1 MKHLHWTPVALVLL
15 ASLTA
20 CGGGS
25 SNSNGNINLPSTS
38 TSTSSSRVQALA
50 SASATTEATNITD
63 AVGLQQDLT
72 SVLGSAD
79 AEPFAVNG
87 DDTALSAIN
96 RAAGQ

>member
-38 TSTSSSRVQALA
+38 TSSSRVQALA
-50 SASATTEATNITD
+50 SASANTEATNITV
-63 AVGLQQDLT
+63 AGGLQQDLT

>member
-38 TSTSSSRVQALA
+38 TSSSRVQALA
-50 SASATTEATNITD
+50 SASANTEATNITD

>member
-38 TSTSSSRVQALA
+38 TSSSRVQALA
-50 SASATTEATNITD
+50 SASANTEATNITD
-63 AVGLQQDLT
+63 AVGLQQVLT